1 MKKRLN
7 NTALKYMGFSI
18 LALKCL
24 EKCSHGILEEKKIVK
39 FKAEKKQVENFKTNV
54 RERCVSSTADA
65 ISEGDIPRI
74 M

>member
-39 FKAEKKQVENFKTNV
+39 FKAEKKTSGEFQD
-54 RERCVSSTADA
+54 ER
-65 ISEGDIPRI
+65 
-74 M
+74 

>member
-24 EKCSHGILEEKKIVK
+24 EKCSHGIFEEKKIVK
-39 FKAEKKQVENFKTNV
+39 FKDQKKTSGEFQDK
-54 RERCVSSTADA
+54 R
-65 ISEGDIPRI
+65 
-74 M
+74 